1 MTIDYIDSQ
10 EALEACCQQFLH
22 SRFLCIDT
30 EFHRE
35 TTYYPE
41 LALIQLGDG
50 QHTACIDPLPLHDFE
65 PLLELFRNTN
75 IIKVFHAAGQD
86 LEIFHNDFGCLP
98 DPIFDTQIAATL
110 LGYGEQIGYAALV
123 KTCLDIELDKSQ
135 TRTDWMKRPLNAKQL
150 EYAANDVIYLA
161 QLFPDMEQKL
171 RALGRLDWLAE
182 DFALLSQNQN
192 YLIDMDNIWRKTKGH
207 QRLRGQQLA
216 ILQQL
221 SSWRESTAVD
231 RNRPRRRILPDDAL
245 IDLAMQKPTQPEQ
258 IRALR
263 SLNRFRLNEDDTGQL
278 IECIN
283 RGLAKDRN
291 DWPQLAKKFKLR
303 PQQDALVDTL
313 QALLKLNALQHDINP
328 SSLASRKHLEALV
341 TGERDLELLKGWRK
355 QHGGQQLVEFLDGKL
370 SLSSQQGKLVVQ
382 QNG

>member
-1 MTIDYIDSQ
+1 MILDYIDTQ
-10 EALEACCQQFLH
+10 QALEACCQQFQH

-41 LALIQLGDG
+41 LALIQLGDE
-50 QHTACIDPLPLHDFE
+50 QHTVCIDPLPLKDFQ
-65 PLLELFRNTN
+65 PLLELFSNTN

-123 KTCLDIELDKSQ
+123 KTCLDVDLDKSQ
-135 TRTDWMKRPLNAKQL
+135 TRTDWMKRPLSDKQL
-150 EYAANDVIYLA
+150 EYAANDVRYLA
-161 QLFPDMEQKL
+161 QLYPDMERQL
-171 RALGRLDWLAE
+171 QELGRLDWLAE

-192 YLIDMDNIWRKTKGH
+192 YVVDVENIWRKTKGH

-221 SSWRESTAVD
+221 ASWRETTAIE

-245 IDLAMQKPTQPEQ
+245 IDLAIQKPTEPNR
-258 IRALR
+258 IRSLR
-263 SLNRFRLNEDDTGQL
+263 SLNKFRINEDDTRQL
-278 IECIN
+278 AECIN
-283 RGLAKDRN
+283 RGLAMDKKA
-291 DWPQLAKKFKLR
+291 WPQLPKKFKLR

-313 QALLKLNALQHDINP
+313 QALLKLNALQHNINP
-328 SSLASRKHLEALV
+328 SSLASRKQLEALV

-355 QHGGQQLVEFLDGKL
+355 QHGGEQLLQFIDGKL
-370 SLSSQQGKLVVQ
+370 SLSSEQGKLVVQ
-382 QNG
+382 

>member
-1 MTIDYIDSQ
+1 MTIDYIDTQ
-10 EALEACCQQFLH
+10 DAFEACCQQFQH

-41 LALIQLGDG
+41 LALIQLGDE
-50 QHTACIDPLPLHDFE
+50 QHSACIDPLALQDFQ
-65 PLLELFRNTN
+65 PLLALFRNPN
-75 IIKVFHAAGQD
+75 ITKVFHAAGQD
-86 LEIFHNDFGCLP
+86 LEIFHHDFGCLP

-123 KTCLDIELDKSQ
+123 KTCLDVELDKSQ
-135 TRTDWMKRPLNAKQL
+135 TRTDWMKRPLSDKQL
-150 EYAANDVIYLA
+150 EYAANDVRYLA

-171 RALGRLDWLAE
+171 QQLGRLDWLAE
-182 DFALLSQNQN
+182 DFALLSETQN
-192 YLIDMDNIWRKTKGH
+192 YQVDMNTIWRKAKGH

-221 SSWRESTAVD
+221 ASWRETTAIA

-245 IDLAMQKPTQPEQ
+245 IDLAIQKPNEPNK

-263 SLNRFRLNEDDTGQL
+263 SLGKFRINDDDLRQL
-278 IECIN
+278 VECIN
-283 RGLAKDRN
+283 RGLAIDKQN
-291 DWPQLAKKFKLR
+291 WPQLPKKFKLN
-303 PQQDALVDTL
+303 PHQDALVDTL
-313 QALLKLNALQHDINP
+313 QALLKLNALQHNINP
-328 SSLASRKHLEALV
+328 SSLANRKQLEALV

-355 QHGGQQLVEFLDGKL
+355 LHGGQQLLEFLDGKL
-370 SLSSQQGKLVVQ
+370 SLSSQQGKLVIQ
-382 QNG
+382 

>member
-1 MTIDYIDSQ
+1 MPMTIDYIETQ
-10 EALEACCQQFLH
+10 QAFEACCQLFEH

-50 QHTACIDPLPLHDFE
+50 QHTACIDPLPLKDFE
-65 PLLELFRNTN
+65 PLLALFRNTN

-86 LEIFHNDFGCLP
+86 LEIFHHDFGCLP
-98 DPIFDTQIAATL
+98 DPVFDTQVAATL
-110 LGYGEQIGYAALV
+110 LGYGEQVGYAALV
-123 KTCLDIELDKSQ
+123 KTCLDVDLDKSQ
-135 TRTDWMKRPLNAKQL
+135 TRTDWMKRPLSDKQL
-150 EYAANDVIYLA
+150 EYAAHDVLYLA

-171 RALGRLDWLAE
+171 EKLGRLDWLAE

-192 YLIDMDNIWRKTKGH
+192 YQVDLVNIWRRVKGH

-221 SSWRESTAVD
+221 ASWRESTAIA
-231 RNRPRRRILPDDAL
+231 RNRPRRRILPDDTL
-245 IDLAMQKPTQPEQ
+245 IDLAIQKPADPDK

-263 SLNRFRLNEDDTGQL
+263 SLGKFRVNDDDLRQL
-278 IECIN
+278 VECIN
-283 RGLAKDRN
+283 RGLATDKQN
-291 DWPQLAKKFKLR
+291 WPQLPKKFKLR

-313 QALLKLNALQHDINP
+313 QGLLKLSAQQHNINP
-328 SSLASRKHLEALV
+328 SSLASRKQLEALV
-341 TGERDLELLKGWRK
+341 SGERNLELLKGWRK
-355 QHGGQQLVEFLDGKL
+355 LHGGQQLLEFLDGKL
-370 SLSSQQGKLVVQ
+370 SLSSQQGKLVVK
-382 QNG
+382 

>member
-1 MTIDYIDSQ
+1 MTIDYIDTQ
-10 EALEACCQQFLH
+10 DAFEACCQQFQN

-41 LALIQLGDG
+41 LALIQLGND
-50 QHTACIDPLPLHDFE
+50 QHSVCIDPLPLKDFE
-65 PLLELFRNTN
+65 PLLRLFRNPD

-86 LEIFHNDFGCLP
+86 LEIFHHDFNCLP

-123 KTCLDIELDKSQ
+123 KTCLDVDLDKSQ
-135 TRTDWMKRPLNAKQL
+135 TRTDWMKRPLSDKQL
-150 EYAANDVIYLA
+150 EYAVNDVRYLA

-171 RALGRLDWLAE
+171 QQLGRLDWLSE
-182 DFALLSQNQN
+182 DFALLSQKQN
-192 YLIDMDNIWRKTKGH
+192 YEVDMTTIWRKVKGH

-221 SSWRESTAVD
+221 ASWRENTAIS

-245 IDLAMQKPTQPEQ
+245 IDLAIQKLTEADK
-258 IRALR
+258 IRNVR
-263 SLNRFRLNEDDTGQL
+263 SLGKFRVKDDDLVQL
-278 IECIN
+278 ADCIN
-283 RGLAKDRN
+283 RALTIDKKL
-291 DWPQLAKKFKLR
+291 WPQLAKKFKLGA
-303 PQQDALVDTL
+303 QQDALVDSL
-313 QALLKLNALQHDINP
+313 QALLKLNALQHNINP
-328 SSLASRKHLEALV
+328 TTLASRKQLEALV
-341 TGERDLELLKGWRK
+341 SGERDIDLLKGWRK
-355 QHGGQQLVEFLDGKL
+355 LHGGQQLVEFLDGKL

-382 QNG
+382 YYG

>member
-1 MTIDYIDSQ
+1 MTIDYIKTQ
-10 EALEACCQQFLH
+10 EALKACCQLFQH

-50 QHTACIDPLPLHDFE
+50 KHTVCIDPLPLTDFE

-86 LEIFHNDFGCLP
+86 LEIFHHDFGCLP

-123 KTCLDIELDKSQ
+123 KTCLHVDLDKSQ
-135 TRTDWMKRPLNAKQL
+135 TRTDWIKRPLNPKQL

-161 QLFPDMEQKL
+161 QLFPDMERQL
-171 RALGRLDWLAE
+171 QERGRLNWLAE

-192 YLIDMDNIWRKTKGH
+192 YLVEIDNIWRKTKGH

-216 ILQQL
+216 LLQQL
-221 SSWRESTAVD
+221 ASWRESTAIA

-245 IDLAMQKPTQPEQ
+245 IDLAIQKPTDPDK

-263 SLNRFRLNEDDTGQL
+263 SLSKCRINDDDLRQL
-278 IECIN
+278 AGCIS
-283 RGLAKDRN
+283 RGLAMDKQ
-291 DWPQLAKKFKLR
+291 DWPQLPKQFKLR
-303 PQQDALVDTL
+303 PEQDALVDTL
-313 QALLKLNALQHDINP
+313 QALLKLNALQNDINP
-328 SSLASRKHLEALV
+328 SSLANRKQLEALV
-341 TGERDLELLKGWRK
+341 SGERKLELLKGWRK
-355 QHGGQQLVEFLDGKL
+355 LHGGQQLLDFIDGKL

-382 QNG
+382 

>member
-1 MTIDYIDSQ
+1 MTINTIDTQ
-10 EALEACCQQFLH
+10 EAFEACCQQFLH

-50 QHTACIDPLPLHDFE
+50 QHTACIDPLALQDFE
-65 PLLELFRNTN
+65 PLLALFRNTD

-86 LEIFHNDFGCLP
+86 LEIFHHDFGCLP
-98 DPIFDTQIAATL
+98 EPIFDTQIAATL

-123 KTCLDIELDKSQ
+123 KTCLNVELDKSQ
-135 TRTDWMKRPLNAKQL
+135 TRTDWMKRPLSHKQL
-150 EYAANDVIYLA
+150 EYAANDVLYLA

-171 RALGRLDWLAE
+171 QALGRLDWLAE
-182 DFALLSQNQN
+182 DFALLSQLQN
-192 YLIDMDNIWRKTKGH
+192 YEIDIDNIWRKTRGH

-221 SSWRESTAVD
+221 ASWRETTAVK

-245 IDLAMQKPTQPEQ
+245 IDLAIQQPAQ
-258 IRALR
+258 PDKICSLR
-263 SLNRFRLNEDDTGQL
+263 SLNKCRVSEADAVQL
-278 IECIN
+278 AECIN
-283 RGLAKDRN
+283 RGLAIDKKH
-291 DWPQLAKKFKLR
+291 WPQLARKFKLR
-303 PQQDALVDTL
+303 PEQDALVDSL
-313 QALLKLNALQHDINP
+313 QALLKLNALHHNINP
-328 SSLASRKHLEALV
+328 TSLASRKHLEALV
-341 TGERDLELLKGWRK
+341 SGERDLELLKGWRK
-355 QHGGQQLVEFLDGKL
+355 QHGGQQLVDFLDGKL
-370 SLSSQQGKLVVQ
+370 SLLSQQGKLVVQ